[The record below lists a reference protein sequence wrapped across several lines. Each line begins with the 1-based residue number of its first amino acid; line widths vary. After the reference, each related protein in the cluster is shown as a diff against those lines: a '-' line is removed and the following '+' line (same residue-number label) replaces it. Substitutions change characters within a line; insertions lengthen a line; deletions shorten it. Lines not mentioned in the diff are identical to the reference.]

1 MTSILRMVSLY
12 PECLTLKLI
21 NPIFLQYIFFSESG
35 VIFSSA
41 KTQNSA
47 EIAPWRI
54 NLSLQKYTFCDNWTK
69 FEAQS

>member
-1 MTSILRMVSLY
+1 VPNFKIDKSY
-12 PECLTLKLI
+12 
-21 NPIFLQYIFFSESG
+21 FFAIYFFPESG

-69 FEAQS
+69 IVAQS